1 MKRIEAI
8 RNDKR
13 VGRGSCAYIDE
24 CWDDK
29 DILECLDSEGITTEQ
44 GAIAWA
50 YDTEGLIR
58 DHGASCTSGEE
69 DCPLVRASQEW
80 RERA

>member
-29 DILECLDSEGITTEQ
+29 DILECLDNEGITTEE
-44 GAIAWA
+44 GAISWA

-58 DHGASCTSGEE
+58 DQGASCTSGEE
-69 DCPLVRASQEW
+69 GCFLVAHAEEW
-80 RERA
+80 RKQA

>member
-29 DILECLDSEGITTEQ
+29 DILKYLDSAGITTER

-50 YDTEGLIR
+50 YDTEGLVR
-58 DHGASCTSGEE
+58 DKGADCSSGEE

-80 RERA
+80 KEQA